1 MFPSHLNH
9 MSSHCFFWRMN
20 PDPKTRHVWHPTW
33 SQIMCSRISWVF
45 GGCLVC
51 QYISGLSF
59 LKKLAPIPPK
69 KKNTHTPLG
78 FFLTFFHTHHPP
90 IIKSPPPPPKKT
102 PAPPP
107 PSPTKKKHTQKAA
120 KPQQTNQPFRGF
132 FFLMPLS
139 TWIVTWRGNA
149 AATAYPSH
157 LRPRTQQRLRFFWGG
172 EVEAGTLNGGI
183 LTLVKLYID
192 TAYVRKMIGYLND

>member
-69 KKNTHTPLG
+69 KKKHTHTIRFFPDIFPHTPPPNNKITTPTPKKNTSTTTTLPNKKKTHTKSCKTPTDQPTLSWLFFPYATFNLDCNMERKCRSNCLPISPQTAHPAKAA
-78 FFLTFFHTHHPP
+78 FFLGGRGRSRYL
-90 IIKSPPPPPKKT
+90 KMEESSP
-102 PAPPP
+102 
-107 PSPTKKKHTQKAA
+107 
-120 KPQQTNQPFRGF
+120 
-132 FFLMPLS
+132 LLS
-139 TWIVTWRGNA
+139 CI
-149 AATAYPSH
+149 
-157 LRPRTQQRLRFFWGG
+157 
-172 EVEAGTLNGGI
+172 
-183 LTLVKLYID
+183 
-192 TAYVRKMIGYLND
+192 